1 MFIVPRSNIPN
12 GISIFPKK
20 KDLTMALLKL
30 CFKDQKTLNNYL
42 KVNPLKRV

>member
-1 MFIVPRSNIPN
+1 MVFLY
-12 GISIFPKK
+12 FQK